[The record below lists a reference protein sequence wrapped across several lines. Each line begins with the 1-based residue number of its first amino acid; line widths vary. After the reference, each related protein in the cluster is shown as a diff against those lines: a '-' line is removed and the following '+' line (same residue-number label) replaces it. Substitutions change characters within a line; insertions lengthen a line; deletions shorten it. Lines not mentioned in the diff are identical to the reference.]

1 MPEGRH
7 FYGKEALGL
16 AFLLCAGSDPG
27 RDRSPTVSAADT
39 PQKEQKAMELQLVTR
54 KLSDIHPYE
63 RNPRLNDPAVD
74 AVVESIRQCSY
85 IAPIVVDEEGV
96 ILAGHTRYK
105 ALKKL
110 KRKEAQVIVK
120 AGLSEEQR
128 RKYRLLDNKS
138 GELSGWDLDLLAD
151 ELEGLDFE
159 DLSLDWGV
167 DDGDEERTVGEPAG
181 NFSRSEFNYTQQ
193 YGVTVILESEAEQEV
208 CYNKLKGMGYD
219 CRVVTV

>member
-1 MPEGRH
+1 
-7 FYGKEALGL
+7 
-16 AFLLCAGSDPG
+16 
-27 RDRSPTVSAADT
+27 
-39 PQKEQKAMELQLVTR
+39 MELQLVMR

-63 RNPRLNDPAVD
+63 RNPRRNDPAVD
-74 AVVESIRQCSY
+74 AVAESIRQCSY

-159 DLSLDWGV
+159 DLSLDWGA

>member
-7 FYGKEALGL
+7 FLWEGGFGL
-16 AFLLCAGSDPG
+16 AFLLCAGPDPG

-63 RNPRLNDPAVD
+63 RNPRRNDPAVD

-85 IAPIVVDEEGV
+85 IAPIVVDEDGM

-110 KRKEAQVIVK
+110 KRKEAEVIIK
-120 AGLSEEQR
+120 AGLSEEQKQ
-128 RKYRLLDNKS
+128 KYRLLDNKTT
-138 GELSGWDLDLLAD
+138 ELAGWDLDLLAD
-151 ELEGLDFE
+151 ELEGLDFG

-167 DDGDEERTVGEPAG
+167 GGDEEPQEVGEPAG
-181 NFSRSEFNYTQQ
+181 NFSQSEFNYTQQ
-193 YGVTVILESEAEQEV
+193 YGVTVILGSEAEQED